1 MEIRPPVVALIW
13 LLASLA
19 GDRLLPAAWRE
30 RLALAGEAR
39 WSGLLPFAAG
49 GALGVWALRRFH
61 ASGTTHEPFGVP
73 SALVAAGPYRYTRS
87 PMYLGVLLM
96 LTGIALLSGRLAL
109 LAAPLGFLATMNAV
123 QIPREERLLD
133 QEFGESF
140 RAYRRR
146 VRRWL

>member
-13 LLASLA
+13 LLASVV
-19 GDRLLPAAWRE
+19 GDRLLPAAPRE
-30 RLALAGEAR
+30 RLALRGTAR
-39 WSGLLPFAAG
+39 WAGGVPVVAG
-49 GALGVWALRRFH
+49 GALGVWALKRFH
-61 ASGTTHEPFGVP
+61 VSRTTYEPFGVP
-73 SALVAAGPYRYTRS
+73 SALVAAGPYRNTRN

-96 LTGIALLSGRLAL
+96 LTGIALVSGRLAL
-109 LAAPLGFLATMNAV
+109 LAAPLGFLATMNWV

>member
-13 LLASLA
+13 LLTSLA

-39 WSGLLPFAAG
+39 WVGLLPVAAG
-49 GALGVWALRRFH
+49 GVLGAWALKLFH
-61 ASGTTHEPFGVP
+61 AKGTTYEPFGTP
-73 SALVAAGPYRYTRS
+73 TSLVAAGPYRYTRN

-96 LTGIALLSGRLAL
+96 LTGIALLSGRLTL
-109 LAAPLGFLATMNAV
+109 LAAPLGFLATMNGV

-133 QEFGESF
+133 REFGESF
-140 RAYRRR
+140 RLYRQR